1 MNVND
6 VITKLK
12 VMLGAEEVVTAK
24 FAEATLVDGT
34 EVYTEG
40 ELQVGAIL
48 FVRAGEGVS
57 EDPFAP
63 AGKHE
68 TSQGQIITVGEN
80 GEITEIDDQAAAD
93 SVEVEAEKDKI
104 EMEEVAVEVPVAEEL
119 IPATE
124 ELLAG
129 IAEMIAPFTEEIAV
143 LKEEVVT
150 LSKRLEKMAAEP
162 GAPKVTTNTF
172 KEILEDKEAKMTA
185 KLEMLRGLRK

>member
-1 MNVND
+1 MNVNE

-12 VMLGAEEVVTAK
+12 VMLGANEVLAVK
-24 FAEATLVDGT
+24 MAEATLVDGT

-57 EDPFAP
+57 DDPFAP
-63 AGKHE
+63 SGKHE
-68 TSQGQIITVGEN
+68 TTEGQIITVGEN
-80 GEITEIDDQAAAD
+80 GEITAIDNATAEPVEEV
-93 SVEVEAEKDKI
+93 SVE
-104 EMEEVAVEVPVAEEL
+104 EMEEIEVEVPVAEEL

-129 IAEMIAPFTEEIAV
+129 IAEMLAPFTEEIAV

-172 KEILEDKEAKMTA
+172 KEILADKDAKMAA
-185 KLEMLRGLRK
+185 KLTMLRGLRK